1 MPDVELYQFIRD
13 NIDFSEASDARRL
26 IIDLASFLLPQ
37 VNNLTFDTTVDES
50 QQATVTSERLLYFLN
65 KFLDIID
72 PDPEAAWTDRYTNQ
86 QGINTMEGQLH
97 NLFNAMLQ
105 SPEYQ
110 LQ

>member
-1 MPDVELYQFIRD
+1 
-13 NIDFSEASDARRL
+13 L
-26 IIDLASFLLPQ
+26 I
-37 VNNLTFDTTVDES
+37 
-50 QQATVTSERLLYFLN
+50 YFKN

-72 PDPEAAWTDRYTNQ
+72 PDPEAAWTGRYTTQ
-86 QGINTMEGQLH
+86 TGISTMEGQLQ